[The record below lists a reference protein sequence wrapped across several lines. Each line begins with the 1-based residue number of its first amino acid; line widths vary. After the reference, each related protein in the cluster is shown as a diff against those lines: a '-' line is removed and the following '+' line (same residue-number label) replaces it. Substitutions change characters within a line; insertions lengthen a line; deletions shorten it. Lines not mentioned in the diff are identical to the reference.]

1 VAKPSTLKTR
11 RLTSSMQRAA
21 VEQLL
26 GVLLMH
32 NRFAAR

>member
-1 VAKPSTLKTR
+1 
-11 RLTSSMQRAA
+11 MQRAA

-32 NRFAAR
+32 NRFAARLACAANR